1 MQSQL
6 KSEINLKSDESLEQD
21 KKKKRNGASLSLKDS
36 DDAIETEKKTKK
48 TSFKTS
54 IEDDSLIKFSKL
66 LINTKRLTVV
76 EKFVESLEQF

>member
-6 KSEINLKSDESLEQD
+6 KSEIHLKSDESLEQE
-21 KKKKRNGASLSLKDS
+21 KKKKRNSLQSLKDS
-36 DDAIETEKKTKK
+36 DDAIDQEKKTKK
-48 TSFKTS
+48 KNFKTS